1 MSNQE
6 TITAFLHAASNG
18 EMETA
23 KKLLAENPALAQA
36 DIYTASVLGE
46 ADFVGSLL
54 NENPSLATAKGG
66 PRDWPPLLYACFSR
80 FHREGS
86 ARAEGIVRTAKLLL
100 AHGADPNT
108 FYEDDRFPDNPLPA
122 LYGATGHS
130 NNAALAR
137 ALLEA
142 GANPNDNESLYHSS
156 EHSDHVCMKL
166 LFEFG
171 IKPEKTNALK
181 RNLDFDD
188 LEGARL
194 LLEYGTDPNE
204 YIPTALHHAV
214 IRGRGGEFVDL
225 LVQHGVNL
233 EARDEKGKTAYELA
247 CRYGNNSAAKA
258 LARHGANTDLSSTE
272 QFLAACARADEA
284 AVRAIIAEQPNIVST
299 LGMGDKRVMADM
311 AMFNNV
317 EAVRLMLEIGMD
329 VAAPGDHHATPLHWA
344 GWHGHKETVDVLL
357 KYNPPLE
364 AVDGAYGGTPLG
376 WTGHGSV
383 NCGNSKG
390 DYVGTVKSL
399 LAAGAV
405 IPPGFSGSK
414 EVMEAVGKS

>member
-1 MSNQE
+1 MSNLE
-6 TITAFLHAASNG
+6 TITAFLHAASDG

-23 KKLLAENPALAQA
+23 KKLLADDPSIAQA
-36 DIYTASVLGE
+36 NIYTASLLGE
-46 ADFVGSLL
+46 ADVVESLL
-54 NENPSLATAKGG
+54 KQDPSVATAKGG
-66 PRDWPPLLYACFSR
+66 PRDWPPLLYACFSL
-80 FHREGS
+80 FHKEDPS
-86 ARAEGIVRTAKLLL
+86 RAEGIVRTAKLLL
-100 AHGADPNT
+100 DNGADPNT

-130 NNAALAR
+130 NNPALGR
-137 ALLEA
+137 VLLEA

-194 LLEYGTDPNE
+194 LLEYGLDPNE
-204 YIPTALHHAV
+204 YIPTALHHAI

-225 LVQHGVNL
+225 LVKHGVNL
-233 EARDEKGKTAYELA
+233 EARDEKGQTAYELA
-247 CRYGNNSAAKA
+247 CRFGNRSAMEA
-258 LARHGANTDLSSTE
+258 LARHGANTDLSPVD
-272 QFLAACARADEA
+272 QFIAACARADEA
-284 AVRAIIAEQPNIVST
+284 AVRAILAEQPDFVST
-299 LGMGDKRVMADM
+299 LAMGDRRVMADM
-311 AMFNNV
+311 AMFNNA

-344 GWHGHKETVDVLL
+344 SWHGHKEIVDVLL

-364 AVDGAYGGTPLG
+364 AVDGSFGGTPLG
-376 WTGHGSV
+376 WAGHGSV
-383 NCGNSKG
+383 NCEGSQG
-390 DYVGTVKSL
+390 DYVGIVKSL
-399 LAAGAV
+399 LAAGAKV
-405 IPPGFSGSK
+405 PPGFGGSK
-414 EVMEAVGKS
+414 EVMAALGR